1 MTEVDELV
9 QGLLAGDR
17 RALSRL
23 ISEVENGTRRGREAL
38 ARLYPRTGHA
48 QTVGI
53 TGLAGAGKSTLV
65 RTLAMVYRRRGKRV
79 GIIAVDPSS
88 PYTHGAILGD
98 RIRMQDLTG
107 DPGIFMR
114 SMATRGALGGLNV
127 AAEDV
132 VAVLDAAGFEVV
144 LVETIGAGQDE
155 VEVARVAQSTVLINT
170 PGMGDGVQAMKAG
183 LMEAA
188 DILVVNKSDLPGA
201 DTVVNQLRTLL
212 SLAPADA
219 WEIPIVKVVAT
230 RDEGIDQL
238 AEALDSHH
246 SYLEASGALIGSR
259 REHARQQI
267 LALAQAEFV
276 RRLTVNA
283 GERLEVLCEEV
294 ALRTLDPH
302 SAALKLVEGSK
313 RGSDQT

>member
-1 MTEVDELV
+1 MTEVDGLV
-9 QGLLAGDR
+9 HRLLAGER

-23 ISEVENGTRRGREAL
+23 ISDVENGTRRGHEAL

-48 QTVGI
+48 QTVGV

-65 RTLAMVYRRRGKRV
+65 RALAIVYRRRGKRV
-79 GIIAVDPSS
+79 GIVAVDPSS

-98 RIRMQDLTG
+98 RIRMQDLTS

-114 SMATRGALGGLNV
+114 SMATRGALGGLSM

-132 VAVLDAAGFEVV
+132 VAVLDAAGFDVV

-155 VEVARVAQSTVLINT
+155 VEVARVAQSTVLVNT
-170 PGMGDGVQAMKAG
+170 AGMGDGVQAMKAG

-212 SLAPADA
+212 SLAPAGA

-238 AEALDSHH
+238 AESLDSHR
-246 SYLEASGALIGSR
+246 SYLEASGMLTRSR

-283 GERLEVLCEEV
+283 GEHLAVLSDKV
-294 ALRTLDPH
+294 ALRTLDPR
-302 SAALKLVEGSK
+302 SAAVKLLG
-313 RGSDQT
+313 GDDLT